1 MNHIKCEAF
10 WEQSWKTIDPIRVSS
25 YIQGFDTTQDAIINF
40 LKTRKVTHVCDAGC
54 GCGAYSFQL
63 AQQGFTVSGFDM
75 AENAVLL
82 TKKLLLERGFSAE
95 NFKQAN
101 ILATGYPDSCFDA
114 VVARDVV
121 DHLPIKQGIRAI
133 EELLRI
139 VRPGGYVL
147 LTLDAADDEYEAEPH
162 EINEDGDY
170 IFCRGKWDGM
180 VFHPYSRS
188 EAAKLTA
195 GRDSKLLQN
204 RKEIIVMI
212 EKQTQG
218 KKCCVKPEMID
229 V

>member
-1 MNHIKCEAF
+1 MNHVKSKAF
-10 WEQSWKTIDPIRVSS
+10 WEQSWKTIDPMRISS
-25 YIQGFDTTQDAIINF
+25 FIQGFDTTQDAIINF

-54 GCGAYSFQL
+54 GCGVYSLKL
-63 AQQGFTVSGFDM
+63 AQHGFSISGFDM

-82 TKKLLLERGFSAE
+82 TKKLLSEEGFLADD
-95 NFKQAN
+95 FKRAN

-121 DHLPIKQGIRAI
+121 DHMPIKHGIRAI

-139 VRPGGYVL
+139 ARPGGYVL

-180 VFHPYSRS
+180 VFHPYSPG
-188 EAAKLTA
+188 EVAKLTA
-195 GRDSKLLQN
+195 GWNSKLLLQN
-204 RKEIIVMI
+204 EKDITVMI
-212 EKQTQG
+212 EKQ
-218 KKCCVKPEMID
+218 I
-229 V
+229 